1 MRWGS
6 HDYYFLRPVRWVL
19 LRYGDTCINAR
30 FFGCETIAHSYG
42 HRFHCKGPVAI
53 PVLGDY
59 AKTMIR
65 DGMVVVDATKRK
77 QAIREALEV
86 AADGLGRPVIDEALL
101 NEVVAL
107 VEWPV
112 ILRGYFPAR
121 FLSVPAEVLMT
132 SMKSHQKC
140 FPILANK
147 NELAPAFLL
156 VSNIES
162 KNPKLVIRGNERVI
176 AARLS
181 DAEFFYQKDLA
192 IPLASRLPLLDKVI
206 FAEKLG
212 SLGEKTARLEKL
224 TVFLGNQLGLDKRY
238 LARAAQ
244 LSKCDLITGMVGE
257 FPSLQGVMG
266 CYYALHDKEP
276 KEVIAAIAG
285 HYLPRFASDN
295 LPGDLYSAALGLA
308 DRIDTLVG
316 IFGINKK
323 PSGDKDPFGL
333 RRAALGV
340 VRILVGLELAIDCNE
355 LIKKSISAY
364 GDKLLNKEIEAEVF
378 YFIVDRMRAWYLDQ
392 GVSPQV
398 FAAVAAT
405 QTVSLLDFSKR
416 IEAVMTFQAMAEAD
430 SLAASHKRVV
440 NILKKNQVKKAGAI
454 NHQLLK
460 EPAEIQLV
468 AQIQDSQRRLERE
481 LQAQNY
487 PEALAGLVGLEK
499 PLDNFFAD
507 VMIMVEDAKTRDNR
521 LAILIELRN
530 LFTAV
535 ADISQL

>member
-1 MRWGS
+1 
-6 HDYYFLRPVRWVL
+6 
-19 LRYGDTCINAR
+19 
-30 FFGCETIAHSYG
+30 
-42 HRFHCKGPVAI
+42 
-53 PVLGDY
+53 
-59 AKTMIR
+59 
-65 DGMVVVDATKRK
+65 
-77 QAIREALEV
+77 
-86 AADGLGRPVIDEALL
+86 
-101 NEVVAL
+101 
-107 VEWPV
+107 
-112 ILRGYFPAR
+112 
-121 FLSVPAEVLMT
+121 
-132 SMKSHQKC
+132 
-140 FPILANK
+140 
-147 NELAPAFLL
+147 
-156 VSNIES
+156 
-162 KNPKLVIRGNERVI
+162 
-176 AARLS
+176 
-181 DAEFFYQKDLA
+181 
-192 IPLASRLPLLDKVI
+192 
-206 FAEKLG
+206 
-212 SLGEKTARLEKL
+212 
-224 TVFLGNQLGLDKRY
+224 
-238 LARAAQ
+238 
-244 LSKCDLITGMVGE
+244 
-257 FPSLQGVMG
+257 
-266 CYYALHDKEP
+266 
-276 KEVIAAIAG
+276 
-285 HYLPRFASDN
+285 